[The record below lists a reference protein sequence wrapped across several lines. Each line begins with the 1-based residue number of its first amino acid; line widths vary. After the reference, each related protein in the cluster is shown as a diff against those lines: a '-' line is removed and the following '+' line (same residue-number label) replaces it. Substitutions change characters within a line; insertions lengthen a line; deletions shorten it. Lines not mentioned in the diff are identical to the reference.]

1 MKSDLKNRFLRQQPE
16 TRRAPSTI
24 SMIIFLR
31 RALLFVS
38 FAVGEF
44 KNKVFMECSKNSL
57 LVLFSFFSDK
67 GLKSVFPSPCHSHP
81 CDASLQSRWDLES
94 LPIRCRRWRRS
105 WLCRGGGGVT
115 LSHPRYY
122 LNYFSVGPGS
132 KVPLQVIIMLTHQP
146 EDSSWCISR

>member
-16 TRRAPSTI
+16 TRRAPSTV

-105 WLCRGGGGVT
+105 WLCRGGGGGH
-115 LSHPRYY
+115 S
-122 LNYFSVGPGS
+122 
-132 KVPLQVIIMLTHQP
+132 QP
-146 EDSSWCISR
+146 PPVLPELFQCGAR